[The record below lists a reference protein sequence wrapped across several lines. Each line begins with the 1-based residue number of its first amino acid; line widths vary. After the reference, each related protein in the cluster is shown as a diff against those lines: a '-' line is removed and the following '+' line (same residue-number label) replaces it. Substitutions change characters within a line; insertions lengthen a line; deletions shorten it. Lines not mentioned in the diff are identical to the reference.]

1 MDPLAWKAELSQCAS
16 AWGQL
21 SKLERDPYH
30 AKAAQENGLR
40 AEAMLQPLP
49 STAACSS
56 HETPLGSAG
65 FDAAQQLSK
74 TGRRKVVRQRL
85 ENTYRG
91 FRNHDCWK
99 MWNGGIADS
108 ESCLKLDLVQLKDGD
123 SHVSET
129 WAKVTQ
135 EAATRQDWSD
145 EAVKSIH
152 HETCHLTHGFCRNSL
167 FVKSAADFVGV
178 FNLLLASGPLE

>member
-99 MWNGGIADS
+99 TWNGGIADS